1 MAVSLISHPQKVLD
15 KLREDFHIPAPEGTT
30 KIIVELDFNEC
41 ITTVTNTTLSTVKER
56 NNDRDSKKTV

>member
-41 ITTVTNTTLSTVKER
+41 ITTVTNTTLSTVKGR
-56 NNDRDSKKTV
+56 KK